1 MRKYRLS
8 WFLICVIF
16 WGAANAEITPG
27 PAAKESGDLGLV
39 IVASGTPKYI
49 EEWLS
54 TPSSHGVTIN
64 RLKLAKPEQL
74 IVTSFLVTG
83 MSANDDGNYEFSVS
97 FYILDPNEKPIFGQR
112 DYARGKGEL
121 PSKPM
126 LIMAD
131 PALDLIFEDSD
142 PEGIYTI
149 VAQVVDLVNGKKASD
164 SYSIKFIKGEL

>member
-1 MRKYRLS
+1 MRKYQLS
-8 WFLICVIF
+8 WILIFVLF
-16 WGAANAEITPG
+16 WGAANAEIAPG
-27 PAAKESGDLGLV
+27 PVAKKAGDLGLV

-54 TPSSHGVTIN
+54 TPSSHGVTIK
-64 RLKLAKPEQL
+64 RLKVAKPDQL
-74 IVTSFLVTG
+74 IVTAFLVTG

-112 DYARGKGEL
+112 DYAKGRGEL

-126 LIMAD
+126 LTMAD
-131 PALDLIFEDSD
+131 PALDLILEDSD
-142 PEGIYTI
+142 PEGVYTI

>member
-1 MRKYRLS
+1 MRKYQLS
-8 WFLICVIF
+8 WILICVLF

-27 PAAKESGDLGLV
+27 PAAKEAGDLGLV

-54 TPSSHGVTIN
+54 TPSSHGVTIK
-64 RLKLAKPEQL
+64 RLKVAKPDQL
-74 IVTSFLVTG
+74 IVTAFLVTG
-83 MSANDDGNYEFSVS
+83 MSANDDGNYEFSIS

-112 DYARGKGEL
+112 DYAKGKGRL

-131 PALDLIFEDSD
+131 PALDLILEESD
-142 PEGIYTI
+142 PEGTYTI

-164 SYSIKFIKGEL
+164 SYNIKFIKSEL